1 MVWRDGRGCGRGR
14 GGATLACVGTAE
26 WLYSVQCA
34 VYSAL
39 YMRVVHC
46 TEAGPDQPLII
57 GDYFSDLP
65 KVPPMSQPREHADPA
80 SSSRSA
86 ARAGARPRAWSRDPG
101 RGRAAKISFLQS
113 AVSGGSCSGARVCVM
128 TTVPSQQPQP
138 FLCECEDLVT
148 PHTGAAASSSQPGAR
163 CQVQNMEVV
172 LAAWIMS
179 LTTTTS
185 PPSRRGGVRR
195 GGTGAVIVS
204 WCCVLV
210 SCCGQ

>member
-1 MVWRDGRGCGRGR
+1 MAGWERLWAGQGRGHISMCWHCRV
-14 GGATLACVGTAE
+14 A
-26 WLYSVQCA
+26 VQCT
-34 VYSAL
+34 VCSAL

-80 SSSRSA
+80 SSSWSA
-86 ARAGARPRAWSRDPG
+86 ARAGARPRAWSRDPS

-148 PHTGAAASSSQPGAR
+148 PHTGAAASSQV
-163 CQVQNMEVV
+163 QVQNMEVV